1 MKRKLQHNKIIISGG
16 GTGGHVFPA
25 ISIANALKLKRQ
37 ELDILFVGAKGKM
50 EMKKVPEAGY
60 TIEGLP
66 VTGLYRGLSFKNIVF
81 IIKLFHSLFV
91 ANKIINRFQPSVV
104 IGVGGYAS
112 APVLWCASKKG
123 IPTLIQEQNSF
134 AGITNKILGKKAEKI
149 CVAYKNMDKY
159 FPENKIIFTGNPV
172 RQDLEKLE
180 KKKKEALKYF
190 GLENKPE
197 IVLVLG
203 GSGGARTINES
214 IKTGLSRIKIKN
226 VCIIWQTGE
235 FYHKKAEEAMLLSG
249 VENVKL
255 FPFINRMDLAYSAAD
270 VIVSRAGAGTISELY
285 IVGKPVILVP
295 SPNVAEDHQTK
306 NAQVLVKIRAAIMVK
321 DSEAGETLLN
331 TVLELSAD
339 KKKKELLSL
348 NIRKMTVRNS
358 ADLIAN
364 EVLKLMKKN

>member
-1 MKRKLQHNKIIISGG
+1 MKRKLQYNKIIISGG

-37 ELDILFVGAKGKM
+37 ELDILFVGAEGKM

-60 TIEGLP
+60 TIESLP
-66 VTGLYRGLSFKNIVF
+66 VTGLHRGLSFKNIVF
-81 IIKLFHSLFV
+81 IIKLFRSLFI
-91 ANKIINRFQPSVV
+91 AKKIINRFQPSVV

-134 AGITNKILGKKAEKI
+134 AGITNKILGKKAEII
-149 CVAYKNMDKY
+149 CVAYENMDKY
-159 FPENKIIFTGNPV
+159 FQEDKIIFTGNPV
-172 RQDLEKLE
+172 RQDLGRLE
-180 KKKKEALKYF
+180 KKKKEALKHF
-190 GLENKPE
+190 GLENKKE
-197 IVLVLG
+197 VVLVLG

-214 IKTGLSRIKIKN
+214 IITGFSRIRNEN
-226 VCIIWQTGE
+226 VHFIWQTGE
-235 FYHKKAEEAMLLSG
+235 FYHKKAEEAMLLSD
-249 VENVKL
+249 VENIKL

-285 IVGKPVILVP
+285 LVGKPVILVP

-306 NAQVLVKIRAAIMVK
+306 NAQVLVKNRAAIMVK

-331 TVLELSAD
+331 TILELSTD
-339 KKKKELLSL
+339 KKKKEILSL

-358 ADLIAN
+358 SDLIAD
-364 EVLKLMKKN
+364 EVLKLM